1 MSSSAPDGD
10 GCRSLI
16 ALLQQYQKLL
26 GTSATLGMAGME
38 PAVRKVLGEQF
49 SAETSLEDVIQALV
63 ARDLARQVEA
73 RRARRAIR
81 SI

>member
-10 GCRSLI
+10 GYRSLI
-16 ALLQQYQKLL
+16 TLLQQYQKLL
-26 GTSATLGMAGME
+26 GTSATLGMA

-49 SAETSLEDVIQALV
+49 SSETSLEDVIQALV

-73 RRARRAIR
+73 RRARGAIR